1 MPQKQK
7 KSILCGDKIGYL
19 TVLSEVG
26 RGKSGHLQYM
36 VRCDCGKEYI
46 VERGFLMKDNPKCC
60 DCAKKIRPKKPRLH
74 AGEIIN
80 NWQVLQLAGKN
91 KQEVFLYE
99 CQCLL
104 CKNISYKTMSEINS
118 RKGQPCQKCTPD
130 YKFSVHDGIAT
141 GILPNGS
148 EFFIDAED
156 IELVSKYLWH
166 WGKDYILSTSKHRN
180 TIRLHNLVM
189 GFNPSENKGIQID
202 HINRKP
208 YDCRK
213 CNLHLVTYQQNSMNK
228 SRLKNSTTG
237 YVGVTFVKNANA
249 YKARIGLNDKR
260 INLGQNKSAVICA
273 QMYNHAASL
282 IFREYAGE
290 LNDVPEAPEWV
301 KQKVEAKC
309 KPYLLEAE
317 IAVMPCQQLLEI
329 PKIA

>member
-104 CKNISYKTMSEINS
+104 CKNSHTKQCLKLIPE
-118 RKGQPCQKCTPD
+118 
-130 YKFSVHDGIAT
+130 
-141 GILPNGS
+141 
-148 EFFIDAED
+148 
-156 IELVSKYLWH
+156 
-166 WGKDYILSTSKHRN
+166 KD
-180 TIRLHNLVM
+180 NLVR
-189 GFNPSENKGIQID
+189 SVLLT
-202 HINRKP
+202 INF
-208 YDCRK
+208 
-213 CNLHLVTYQQNSMNK
+213 LSM
-228 SRLKNSTTG
+228 T
-237 YVGVTFVKNANA
+237 A
-249 YKARIGLNDKR
+249 
-260 INLGQNKSAVICA
+260 
-273 QMYNHAASL
+273 
-282 IFREYAGE
+282 
-290 LNDVPEAPEWV
+290 
-301 KQKVEAKC
+301 
-309 KPYLLEAE
+309 
-317 IAVMPCQQLLEI
+317 
-329 PKIA
+329 